1 MIDNTMLDD
10 QPVTERLL
18 MLVPDGVEPDAGF
31 PLKISR
37 VDTKG
42 LLRLLVA
49 EETKYPLAVTVAADA
64 VEPLVKLAP
73 QLDIDVRVLDGLN
86 GDYPTYWRMQT
97 ATLPHVAAA
106 ELKAAAHT
114 QKMEREARGPK
125 LDMKGLKAD
134 QVEKIKELAQDE
146 WSAE

>member
-42 LLRLLVA
+42 LSL
-49 EETKYPLAVTVAADA
+49 
-64 VEPLVKLAP
+64 
-73 QLDIDVRVLDGLN
+73 I
-86 GDYPTYWRMQT
+86 
-97 ATLPHVAAA
+97 H
-106 ELKAAAHT
+106 
-114 QKMEREARGPK
+114 
-125 LDMKGLKAD
+125 
-134 QVEKIKELAQDE
+134 I
-146 WSAE
+146 